1 MSSTSVAPFPDVAR
15 PDSADAHPPYR
26 FVAALALLG
35 AALLTVGTVLHPAH
49 ADPDSPAAAFAE
61 YATVGR
67 AMWVAAHLLQL
78 GGVAGLV
85 LVVVL
90 LARVVNGTRGS
101 AWARVGTVLGTADLA
116 TAAVLQ
122 AVDGVALKAVVDQWS
137 DATEERS
144 SLFAA
149 ALAVRQVEIGLDALF
164 ALLLAAAFLAF
175 GIGLLT
181 APKGRG
187 GLGVLAALAAGPA
200 AVNAI
205 ALALSGFS
213 AAAMLATT
221 LSGVLALVWMLLTAV
236 WSWRR
241 AVIWHPRHSSRVPH
255 AVAGGTW

>member
-1 MSSTSVAPFPDVAR
+1 
-15 PDSADAHPPYR
+15 
-26 FVAALALLG
+26 LLG

-61 YATVGR
+61 YAGVSRG
-67 AMWVAAHLLQL
+67 MWVAAHLLQL

-85 LVVVL
+85 LVIVL

-101 AWARVGTVLGTADLA
+101 GWARVATVLGTAGLA
-116 TAAVLQ
+116 IAAVLQ
-122 AVDGVALKAVVDQWS
+122 AVDGVALKSVVDLWS
-137 DATEERS
+137 DAAEERS

-164 ALLLAAAFLAF
+164 ALLLAATFLAF

-181 APKGRG
+181 APNGSR
-187 GLGVLAALAAGPA
+187 GLGVLAVVAAGPA
-200 AVNAI
+200 AVNGI

-221 LSGVLALVWMLLTAV
+221 VSGVLALAWMLLTAV

-241 AVIWHPRHSSRVPH
+241 AIIWHPRHSSRVPH
-255 AVAGGTW
+255 AVPGGTW